1 MERERA
7 LIIRTWRVEL
17 GASWRKV
24 AELAAKVWPK
34 EYEDYGQ
41 MLGQELCIEA
51 ADNIGEDPS
60 EEPWN

>member
-34 EYEDYGQ
+34 EFEDSGQ
-41 MLGQELCIEA
+41 MLGHDLCIKA
-51 ADNIGEDPS
+51 ADTLEEDPS
-60 EEPWN
+60 VEPWN